1 MATAV
6 EVRKA
11 GGGMHPVVMQVN
23 SINLDTFLARFTK
36 LLSPTDTFRLRR
48 ITRAPLQWYH
58 LVSNLFFSPLLHPP
72 QATIFPPAH
81 HRLLLQEPA
90 TSYCW
95 APEALWATPSC
106 SSLHPRGWWGRA
118 PWRGSRNSPAH
129 LVVSQLKISF
139 YHFPLFSF
147 VVFHF
152 HFFLLLFGF
161 SFEKNGKLCV
171 MDWVPPCPDLSCLK
185 RRIVIRICP
194 QMAEDA
200 TGRCGGPR
208 GDDYLSALPAD
219 KSNISICP
227 TSAHNLYIPLYI
239 VKHQTFLYPWDL
251 CGTSLTHSP
260 SLLITSTFFFF
271 KNPRLRC
278 CI

>member
-1 MATAV
+1 MTPSLRLPVCVLLLATTSSSLFVQNKVDAAACSKTGLRKAVNEVRYFIFDHQAWHLSKDGEFSSLLFVQATMVVMATAV

-23 SINLDTFLARFTK
+23 PINLDTFLARFAK

-90 TSYCW
+90 TSSCW

-118 PWRGSRNSPAH
+118 PWRGSRN
-129 LVVSQLKISF
+129 
-139 YHFPLFSF
+139 
-147 VVFHF
+147 
-152 HFFLLLFGF
+152 
-161 SFEKNGKLCV
+161 
-171 MDWVPPCPDLSCLK
+171 
-185 RRIVIRICP
+185 
-194 QMAEDA
+194 
-200 TGRCGGPR
+200 
-208 GDDYLSALPAD
+208 
-219 KSNISICP
+219 
-227 TSAHNLYIPLYI
+227 
-239 VKHQTFLYPWDL
+239 
-251 CGTSLTHSP
+251 
-260 SLLITSTFFFF
+260 
-271 KNPRLRC
+271 
-278 CI
+278 